1 MNTSLFD
8 PPGERRQKTLPIRI
22 KSLRRLAEL
31 TRPEVVVIGGG
42 VNGVATLRDL
52 ALNGVSC
59 VLLDTG
65 DFCAGASGASSRM
78 AHGGLRYL
86 EGREFRL
93 VAEAARE
100 RNRLIRHASHLVQP
114 LEIMAPLEHIFGGFA
129 RSVLR
134 FLGLTRKNGPLSLL
148 ALEGALWLYERFGR
162 QEHPLPCHKT
172 SLRRAAFPVEFQQR
186 VRAVVRYFDGQISQ
200 PEGLILEM
208 LAEALDSSDGVA
220 ALNHVR
226 WSIDGS
232 VFMAQDCFGSGSHT
246 LQPRVIVNASGAWID
261 RVNSILGCNT
271 RYVRG
276 VKGAHLILD
285 NAALAHRMNGRAL
298 YFDDGTGR
306 MVIALPVADNVL
318 VGTTEI
324 ETGDPDDKTISAME
338 IDYLLK
344 AINRPFPDISVD
356 RTQIISITT
365 GIRPLRHGSNGSANR
380 AARDHTLEEDFMP
393 GARTPLLSLVG
404 GKWTTFRAF
413 AEQAGDCVLTKLGRT
428 RHTST
433 AKRDYPGAV
442 QCEVSE
448 IIELGEFSRVRAE
461 VLIRRYGAFARAV
474 ARVCAGQQDR
484 PLSGAPTY
492 SHAEIKWLIDARA
505 ACTIEDIV
513 LRRTQ
518 LTLGHGL
525 QRKTIEEIGEI
536 LCQQIKRDPADIAT
550 EIQSALA
557 DPRIMGV
564 HTERKDSAR

>member
-114 LEIMAPLEHIFGGFA
+114 LEIMVPLEHIFGGFA

-232 VFMAQDCFGSGSHT
+232 VFMVQDCFGSGSHT

-448 IIELGEFSRVRAE
+448 IIELGEFSRARAE

>member
-1 MNTSLFD
+1 MDTPLIKHSN
-8 PPGERRQKTLPIRI
+8 ERRQKTLPIRI
-22 KSLRRLAEL
+22 KSLRRLAGL

-93 VAEAARE
+93 VAESARE
-100 RNRLIRHASHLVQP
+100 RNRLIRHASHLVKP
-114 LEIMAPLEHIFGGFA
+114 LEIMVPLEHTFGGFA

-162 QEHPLPCHKT
+162 QEHPLPRHKT
-172 SLRRAAFPVEFQQR
+172 SLRRAAFPARFQQR
-186 VRAVVRYFDGQISQ
+186 ARAVVSYFDGQISQ

-208 LAEALDSSDGVA
+208 LGEALDSSDDVA

-232 VFMAQDCFGSGSHT
+232 VFTVQDCFGSGSHI
-246 LQPRVIVNASGAWID
+246 LQPRVIINASGAWID

-285 NAALAHRMNGRAL
+285 NPALAQRMNGRAL

-306 MVIALPVADNVL
+306 MVIALPVDNNVL
-318 VGTTEI
+318 LGTTEI
-324 ETGDPDDKTISAME
+324 ETGDPDDKTISVME
-338 IDYLLK
+338 IDYLLN
-344 AINRPFPDISVD
+344 AINRPFADISVD
-356 RTQIISITT
+356 RTHIISITT
-365 GIRPLRHGSNGSANR
+365 GIRPLRLGSEGSANR
-380 AARDHTLEEDFMP
+380 AARDHTLKEDLIP
-393 GARTPLLSLVG
+393 ASHTPLLSLVG

-413 AEQAGDCVLTKLGRT
+413 SEQASDRVLKQLGRT
-428 RHTST
+428 RHTCT
-433 AKRDYPGAV
+433 AKRDYPGAD
-442 QCEVSE
+442 QCDASE
-448 IIELGEFSRVRAE
+448 ITDLGGLSRARAE

-474 ARVCAGQQDR
+474 ARASAGQPDR

-492 SHAEIKWLIDARA
+492 SHAEIKWLIHARA

-536 LCQQIKRDPADIAT
+536 LLQQIKRDPEEIAT

-557 DPRIMGV
+557 DPRIMGAY
-564 HTERKDSAR
+564 TEGKDSAR